1 MYDLDG
7 KVALVTGAGSGIGRA
22 IARRLAEEG
31 CDVAIFDIDREGA
44 EEVAGLVRDAGRRA
58 VAEVADV
65 SDLAQVNDSVGACLN
80 ALGKIDILVNNAGIA
95 RISTLLEMSPAD
107 WRDTFRVNVDGV
119 FHCCKAVLP
128 QMIERKY
135 GRVINLASWIG
146 KTGQPYY
153 SAYCASKFAV
163 IGVTQSLAKEMAVHN
178 ITVNAICPGIVTET
192 AMRERA
198 EEVSRKLGLASAAE
212 RESNIPLGR
221 LALPDDDTQAAL
233 YELTQA
239 VLEAAGLPAYEISN
253 HARPGQEFD

>member
-1 MYDLDG
+1 MYNLVG
-7 KVALVTGAGSGIGRA
+7 KTALVTGAGSGIGRA

-31 CDVAIFDIDREGA
+31 CDIAILDIDREA
-44 EEVAGLVRDAGRRA
+44 ADEVAGLVREAGRRA

-65 SDLAQVNDSVGACLN
+65 SDPEQVNISVGACLN

-95 RISTLLEMSPAD
+95 HISTLLEMSPAD

-119 FHCCKAVLP
+119 FHCCKVVPP

-146 KTGQPYY
+146 KSGQPYY

-163 IGVTQSLAKEMAVHN
+163 IGVTQSLAREMAVHN

-198 EEVSRKLGLASAAE
+198 EVESRKLGLASAAQ

-221 LALPDDDTQAAL
+221 LALPDDVAAVAAFL
-233 YELTQA
+233 ASE
-239 VLEAAGLPAYEISN
+239 EAAYMTGQAINATGGLWM
-253 HARPGQEFD
+253 H